1 MIRRREFV
9 VSVLGAMLG
18 NLITWPLLHLIG
30 FWHIC
35 AIGGC
40 S

>member
-1 MIRRREFV
+1 MSREKFIAAL
-9 VSVLGAMLG
+9 LGGIVAD
-18 NLITWPLLHLIG
+18 LITWPLLHLIG